1 MKAIVILILSF
12 VLSNGI
18 FGQDKYLDTFPLKD
32 GKVTY
37 SAVIQTDGIAKD
49 ELYKRAKRWL
59 ANNTE
64 IIKFDDKD
72 LIVGGGV
79 FLLKLSFPNQFV
91 KRFVRQIISIEFKD
105 GKYKYDISDFRIN
118 IFDVSNGNSHHS
130 DFPLEYPDWFS
141 LTDRQIKKIDPQVKD
156 LISSLE
162 KAMKTP
168 IDDNW

>member
-1 MKAIVILILSF
+1 MKALVILILSF

-18 FGQDKYLDTFPLKD
+18 FGQEKYLDTFPLKD

-37 SAVIQTDGIAKD
+37 SAVIQTDSIAKD

-59 ANNTE
+59 ANNSE
-64 IIKFDDKD
+64 IIKIDDKD
-72 LIVGGGV
+72 LIVGEGV
-79 FLLKLSFPNQFV
+79 LLLKLSFPL
-91 KRFVRQIISIEFKD
+91 KHEKIYLRQIISIEFKD

-118 IFDVSNGNSHHS
+118 SFDVSDGNAHQL
-130 DFPLEYPDWFS
+130 DFPIEDLGIFT
-141 LTDRQIKKIDPQVKD
+141 LTKRQIKKIDPQVKD

>member
-1 MKAIVILILSF
+1 MKALVILILSF

-18 FGQDKYLDTFPLKD
+18 VGQEKYLDTFPLKD

-49 ELYKRAKRWL
+49 ELYKRAKIWL

-79 FLLKLSFPNQFV
+79 FLLKLSFPL
-91 KRFVRQIISIEFKD
+91 KSTKIYVRQIISIEFKD

-118 IFDVSNGNSHHS
+118 YFDVSNGNAHQL
-130 DFPLEYPDWFS
+130 DFPLEKPKRLALS
-141 LTDRQIKKIDPQVKD
+141 KRKLKKIDPQVKD
-156 LISSLE
+156 LISSLD

-168 IDDNW
+168 IEDNW